1 MAINKR
7 KTNNCK
13 HYTAMRIL
21 SVYLDRN
28 NKSRGMV
35 SFIDHVGVE
44 VHLRVTKEEYLHV
57 LNGAG
62 CDAEAFESGLTRTHR
77 YRFAICTEQIN
88 HGDVTEETVTAI
100 HAVPNDDYMD
110 CDWTAELQELIP
122 DGGVKITVRSNGGI
136 DLISYPYQFRGR
148 EAEVLSKL
156 EALDKIN
163 TATQFKIAGNATVRC
178 KRTMDDNTAMLIIKA
193 DK

>member
-13 HYTAMRIL
+13 HYTATRVI

-28 NKSRGMV
+28 DKNRGMI
-35 SFIDHVGVE
+35 SFIDHLGIE
-44 VHLRVTKEEYLHV
+44 LHIRITKEEYLHV

-62 CDAEAFESGLTRTHR
+62 CDAEAFEAGLARTHR
-77 YRFAICTEQIN
+77 YRFAVCTEMVSY
-88 HGDVTEETVTAI
+88 GDLQEETVTAI

-110 CDWTAELQELIP
+110 CDWTSELKELIP
-122 DGGVKITVRSNGGI
+122 DGGVKLTVRENGGM
-136 DLISYPYQFRGR
+136 DLVSFPYQFRGR
-148 EAEVLSKL
+148 EAEVLAKL

-163 TATQFKIAGNATVRC
+163 AATQFKIAGNATVRC
-178 KRTMDDNTAMLIIKA
+178 KRTMDDNSAMLVIKA